1 MWRPTGPHSW
11 SRSPVAPC
19 VVLVGVPGSGK
30 TTVGSLL
37 SERLHVVFR
46 DTDRDIEESQGKS
59 VSDIFVDSG
68 EPTFRA
74 FERDAVAT
82 ALREHDGVLALGGG
96 AVTDAATRAL
106 LLDQPTVWLQ
116 VGASAG
122 AHRVGLDVP
131 RPVLLGNV
139 RGRLAALVAERAP
152 LYAEVA
158 RATVDT
164 DGRTP
169 DEVADVVITSL
180 GLERTDV

>member
-1 MWRPTGPHSW
+1 M
-11 SRSPVAPC
+11 
-19 VVLVGVPGSGK
+19 VLVGVPGSGK

-46 DTDRDIEESQGKS
+46 DTDRDIEVAQGKS

-68 EPTFRA
+68 EPEFRA
-74 FERDAVAT
+74 LERAAVAR
-82 ALREHDGVLALGGG
+82 ALAEHDGVLALGGG
-96 AVTDAATRAL
+96 AVTDAGTRAL
-106 LLDQPTVWLQ
+106 LVDQPTVWLQ

-131 RPVLLGNV
+131 RPVLMGNV

-158 RATVDT
+158 RVTVDT

-169 DEVADVVITSL
+169 DEVADVVVEAL
-180 GLERTDV
+180 GLGRTDD